1 MSFAEFRGS
10 EEFKEIRE
18 AEENAQLNQN
28 SEFNDLPD
36 TIKVK
41 QSLVT
46 FPVSENSKTK
56 KSGNNLKD
64 YFYFEMDKNT
74 KDIQST
80 QNTFNHRVKM
90 CSLAAKGKWS
100 KELENK

>member
-1 MSFAEFRGS
+1 MSSSFSEFRGS

-41 QSLVT
+41 ESLV
-46 FPVSENSKTK
+46 FYPVSENSVYKARK
-56 KSGNNLKD
+56 K
-64 YFYFEMDKNT
+64 F
-74 KDIQST
+74 
-80 QNTFNHRVKM
+80 R
-90 CSLAAKGKWS
+90 
-100 KELENK
+100 

>member
-1 MSFAEFRGS
+1 MSFSEFRRS
-10 EEFKEIRE
+10 EEFKKIREE
-18 AEENAQLNQN
+18 AEENAQINQN

-46 FPVSENSKTK
+46 FPVSESSKTK

-74 KDIQST
+74 KE
-80 QNTFNHRVKM
+80 VKIYENDPG
-90 CSLAAKGKWS
+90 SLRFGKF
-100 KELENK
+100 L